1 MKKIAF
7 LALGLALFSC
17 ASKEKMEIG
26 NKTTISVKDT
36 FNAGKVMLG
45 EEVEANFTIKNT
57 GNYPLIIAEVKGE
70 CSCTVAE
77 FPEEPIEPG
86 ESGKISATVR
96 TDNAAEGMLSKGVRI
111 IANTEPSLT
120 KLTINAEIVRK

>member
-7 LALGLALFSC
+7 LALGLFVFSC
-17 ASKEKMEIG
+17 NSKDKLEVG
-26 NKTTISVKDT
+26 NKTTLSVNET

-57 GNYPLIIAEVKGE
+57 GKYPLIIAEVKGE

-77 FPEEPIEPG
+77 YPEDPIEPG
-86 ESGKISATVR
+86 ETGEISATVR
-96 TDNAAEGMLSKGVRI
+96 TDNASEGMLSKGVRI
-111 IANTEPSLT
+111 IANTEPSIT
-120 KLTINAEIVRK
+120 KLTINADIVRK

>member
-1 MKKIAF
+1 MRKIAF
-7 LALGLALFSC
+7 LALGLTLFSC
-17 ASKEKMEIG
+17 VSKDKLEIG
-26 NKTTISVKDT
+26 NKTSISVNDT
-36 FNAGKVMLG
+36 FNAGKVILG

-57 GNYPLIIAEVKGE
+57 GKYPLIIAEVKGE

-86 ESGKISATVR
+86 ETGKISATVR
-96 TDNAAEGMLSKGVRI
+96 TDNASEGMLSKGVRI

>member
-7 LALGLALFSC
+7 LALGLFVFAC
-17 ASKEKMEIG
+17 NSKDKLEVG
-26 NKTTISVKDT
+26 NKTTLSVNET

-57 GNYPLIIAEVKGE
+57 GKYPLIIAEVKGE

-77 FPEEPIEPG
+77 YPEDPIEPG
-86 ESGKISATVR
+86 ETGEISATVR
-96 TDNAAEGMLSKGVRI
+96 TDNASEGMLSKGVRI
-111 IANTEPSLT
+111 IANTEPSIT
-120 KLTINAEIVRK
+120 KLTINADIVRK

>member
-1 MKKIAF
+1 MRKIAF

-17 ASKEKMEIG
+17 ASKDKLEIG
-26 NKTTISVKDT
+26 NKTSISVNDT
-36 FNAGKVMLG
+36 FNAGKVILG

-57 GNYPLIIAEVKGE
+57 GKYPLIIAEVKGE

-86 ESGKISATVR
+86 ETGKISATVR

>member
-1 MKKIAF
+1 MRKIAVI
-7 LALGLALFSC
+7 ALGLLLFSC
-17 ASKEKMEIG
+17 ASKDKLEIG
-26 NKTTISVKDT
+26 NKTTISVNDT

-45 EEVEANFTIKNT
+45 EEVEASFTIKNT
-57 GNYPLIIAEVKGE
+57 GKYPLIIAEVKGE

-86 ESGKISATVR
+86 ETGKISATVR
-96 TDNAAEGMLSKGVRI
+96 TDNAPEGMLSKGVRI

>member
-1 MKKIAF
+1 MKKTAF
-7 LALGLALFSC
+7 LALGLMLFSC
-17 ASKEKMEIG
+17 ASKDKLEVG
-26 NKTTISVKDT
+26 NKTTISVNDT

-45 EEVEANFTIKNT
+45 EEVNASFTIKNT
-57 GNYPLIIAEVKGE
+57 GEYPLIIAEVKGE

-86 ESGKISATVR
+86 KTGKISATVR
-96 TDNAAEGMLSKGVRI
+96 TDNAAEGKLSKGVRI

-120 KLTINAEIVRK
+120 KLTINAEIIRK

>member
-7 LALGLALFSC
+7 LALGLLLFSC
-17 ASKEKMEIG
+17 ASKDKLEVG
-26 NKTTISVKDT
+26 NKTSISVNDT

-45 EEVEANFTIKNT
+45 EEVNASFTIKNT
-57 GNYPLIIAEVKGE
+57 GEYPLIIAEVKGE

-86 ESGKISATVR
+86 ETGKISATVR

>member
-1 MKKIAF
+1 MKKITF
-7 LALGLALFSC
+7 LALGLTLFSC
-17 ASKEKMEIG
+17 ASKDKMEIG
-26 NKTTISVKDT
+26 NKTTISVNDT

-86 ESGKISATVR
+86 ETGKISATVR

-120 KLTINAEIVRK
+120 KLTINAEIIRK

>member
-1 MKKIAF
+1 MKKIAL
-7 LALGLALFSC
+7 LAFGLALFSC
-17 ASKEKMEIG
+17 ASKDKLEIG
-26 NKTTISVKDT
+26 NKTTLSVNDT

-45 EEVEANFTIKNT
+45 EEIEASFTLKNT
-57 GNYPLIIAEVKGE
+57 GKYPLILAEVKGE

-77 FPEEPIEPG
+77 FPEDPIEPG
-86 ESGKISATVR
+86 ETGKITATVR

-120 KLTINAEIVRK
+120 KLTIKAEITRK

>member
-1 MKKIAF
+1 MRKIAF

-17 ASKEKMEIG
+17 ASKDKMEIG
-26 NKTTISVKDT
+26 NKTTISVNDT

-86 ESGKISATVR
+86 ETGKISATVR

>member
-1 MKKIAF
+1 MRKIAF
-7 LALGLALFSC
+7 LALGLLLFSC
-17 ASKEKMEIG
+17 SFKDKLEVG

-45 EEVEANFTIKNT
+45 EEVEASFTIKNT
-57 GNYPLIIAEVKGE
+57 GKYPLIIAEVKGE

-86 ESGKISATVR
+86 ETGKISATVR

>member
-1 MKKIAF
+1 MKKLAF
-7 LALGLALFSC
+7 LTLGLLLFSC
-17 ASKEKMEIG
+17 KSNDKLEVG
-26 NKTTISVKDT
+26 NKTTLSVNET

-57 GNYPLIIAEVKGE
+57 GKYPLIIAEVKGE

-77 FPEEPIEPG
+77 FPEDPIEPG
-86 ESGKISATVR
+86 ETGKISATVR